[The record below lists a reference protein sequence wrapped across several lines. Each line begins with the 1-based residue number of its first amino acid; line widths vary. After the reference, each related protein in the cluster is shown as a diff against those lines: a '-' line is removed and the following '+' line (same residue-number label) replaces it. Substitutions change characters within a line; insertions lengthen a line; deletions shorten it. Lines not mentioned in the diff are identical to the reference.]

1 MNPSYF
7 TPATAFLFFFFA
19 ILPELINLEF
29 QVLLVHAVCRH
40 INKQQIILFLLRTP
54 KKLETYSATF
64 PTHWINKLC
73 PWVLIDKPVQILPAI
88 HVQSACVG
96 FPPTVQSQAC
106 YLWSWSPVKK
116 TNGCISSN
124 ETETNTHTHPPHP
137 SKQSTPNAKQRLYA
151 LCESAHYKSKLY
163 IYAVKMF
170 SLFVP
175 FSYVLWFLTLVEN

>member
-1 MNPSYF
+1 MHAVWIHHILHQQQLF
-7 TPATAFLFFFFA
+7 FFFFFA

-40 INKQQIILFLLRTP
+40 INKQQIILFLLRPP

-106 YLWSWSPVKK
+106 YINCGVDPQLRKRMDAFPAMRLKL
-116 TNGCISSN
+116 I
-124 ETETNTHTHPPHP
+124 HTHILPIHP
-137 SKQSTPNAKQRLYA
+137 SNQPQTQNKD
-151 LCESAHYKSKLY
+151 CMHYVSQH
-163 IYAVKMF
+163 IIN
-170 SLFVP
+170 P
-175 FSYVLWFLTLVEN
+175 SYTYMQ